1 MMMRGEPIQ
10 GVNHYRSWPKYRP
23 GYDFPFAGCEQW
35 NQKRKVESE
44 DEPYFDR
51 TDYDQMEREIRDEVH
66 TFIGQ
71 LGGKTVP
78 K

>member
-1 MMMRGEPIQ
+1 MMMSGAPVQ

-23 GYDFPFAGCEQW
+23 GYDFPFDGCEQW
-35 NQKRKVESE
+35 NQRRRIVPE

-51 TDYDQMEREIRDEVH
+51 TDYDKMDQEIRDEVLS
-66 TFIGQ
+66 FVSK
-71 LGGKTVP
+71 LGEKTPP